1 MMEQRLIRRCIN
13 CVHVEQDAKEKV
25 CVACGSLLRE
35 SPNVVIK
42 GAGANPAS
50 ASVGRG

>member
-1 MMEQRLIRRCIN
+1 MMERRLIRRCIN
-13 CVHVEQDAKEKV
+13 CGHVEHDAKEKV

-42 GAGANPAS
+42 GAGADPAS
-50 ASVGRG
+50 TSTGRG